1 MAVLSGP
8 GLLETCLIVVFSRD
22 FVRWATEFPPFKRYF
37 LPNVTLCIRPLHW
50 TECPKAAYLGFSM
63 RTWALILLSL
73 ELSFSNVLSAQAPEA
88 QTQTF
93 RVDVRVVLVDA
104 QVLSKKTHRA
114 ARELK
119 QEDFE
124 VYEDK
129 VRQKVSS
136 FSQDTLPLSVV
147 LLFDLTDSVRPVLKS
162 LAEGAM
168 EALQHLKP
176 EDEVAVMAY
185 AASAQVLQEA
195 TTDRALA
202 VAAIEKASRMESDEA
217 AFFNEGIFQA
227 AELLAKGKN
236 PSSRRVIIWL
246 TDNVPNVPSESS
258 VPLRYRRSLKGEMPH
273 SQNEAMQ
280 KLLQT
285 STVVCSLVKQSE
297 MSVDGESSLRA
308 HPVELMLHPPGE
320 VYKYATTTGGQVIEY
335 KKKELK
341 EKLAAL
347 IDDLR
352 MRYSLGYHPSGQ
364 KPKGKYCA
372 IKVKLAPEVKKTIGD
387 VVVEARQGYYR

>member
-1 MAVLSGP
+1 
-8 GLLETCLIVVFSRD
+8 
-22 FVRWATEFPPFKRYF
+22 
-37 LPNVTLCIRPLHW
+37 
-50 TECPKAAYLGFSM
+50 M
-63 RTWALILLSL
+63 RTWALIVLSL

-104 QVLSKKTHRA
+104 QVLSKKTRRS

-129 VRQKVSS
+129 VRQQVSS
-136 FSQDTLPLSVV
+136 FSQNTLPLSVV

-162 LAEGAM
+162 LGEGAL

-185 AASAQVLQEA
+185 AASAQILQEA

-246 TDNVPNVPSESS
+246 TDNVPNVPSETGI
-258 VPLRYRRSLKGEMPH
+258 PLRYRRSLKGEMPH
-273 SQNEAMQ
+273 SQSEAMQ

>member
-1 MAVLSGP
+1 MRIPALFP
-8 GLLETCLIVVFSRD
+8 LLLTQ
-22 FVRWATEFPPFKRYF
+22 
-37 LPNVTLCIRPLHW
+37 
-50 TECPKAAYLGFSM
+50 
-63 RTWALILLSL
+63 LLSFA
-73 ELSFSNVLSAQAPEA
+73 SGA
-88 QTQTF
+88 QTADIQTPVY
-93 RVDVRVVLVDA
+93 RVDVHVVQVDA
-104 QVLSKKTHRA
+104 QVLSKKTRQA

-119 QEDFE
+119 KEDFE
-124 VYEDK
+124 LYEDN
-129 VRQKVSS
+129 VRQHVSS

-162 LAEGAM
+162 LADGAL

-176 EDEVAVMAY
+176 EDEVTVMVY
-185 AASAQVLQEA
+185 AASAQVLQQA

-202 VAAIEKASRMESDEA
+202 VAAIAKASRMESGEA

-227 AELLAKGKN
+227 AEQLTKGKN

-246 TDNVPNVPSESS
+246 TDDVPNIPSEDS
-258 VPLRYRRSLKGEMPH
+258 VPLRYRTSLNGAMPH
-273 SQNEAMQ
+273 SQAEAMRH
-280 KLLQT
+280 LLQT
-285 STVVCSLVKQSE
+285 STVVCSLVKQSDL
-297 MSVDGESSLRA
+297 SVSGESGLMSKPAER
-308 HPVELMLHPPGE
+308 MLHPPGE
-320 VYKYATTTGGQVIEY
+320 VYKYAASTGGQVIEF

-341 EKLAAL
+341 EKLALL

-372 IKVKLAPEVKKTIGD
+372 IKVKLAPEAKKAVGN